1 MYKKYVS
8 ASGTAYVFDSCTNN
22 IYEIDDKEKFASLP
36 TVGDSSALRLLDPE
50 FFDSYYGKSYT
61 DPTLM
66 NEGVIAQQ
74 AVPEVLV
81 LEVTQQCNFRCEY
94 CVFSGH
100 YFNERTHTDLRMEL
114 PVADRIIDTFFRGH
128 EDSYPANVSFYGG
141 EPLTNFKVIQYV
153 VDTLTNLHLNVEYYI
168 TTNGSLLLN
177 QKIFDY
183 LVDHQ
188 FHINISYDGVNQ
200 DLYRKTISGD
210 PTASTVEQVVTKLVN
225 EVPEYTSSHIH
236 LSITLAPPYYV
247 QENYLYF
254 KNHPVFSKVKV
265 VINSLNTTD
274 NDFVSQFDMAEESNQ
289 MSRDYHN
296 LAEEYI
302 RLNDKDA
309 SFFLHGLFTR
319 SIGRIED
326 RCMGFRHTQ
335 ARLGCCEPG
344 QSRLFITCD
353 GQYRMCERVGS
364 FAPIGSIYK
373 GFDLSAA
380 QRVQQDFDA
389 KILPECHNCYLSSIC
404 DFCYAAFHEGDS
416 LISEAARRQYCEHQR
431 NWYDLVFYVFLSRS
445 ERKLNK

>member
-183 LVDHQ
+183 LVDHS
-188 FHINISYDGVNQ
+188 ISTSAMMG
-200 DLYRKTISGD
+200 
-210 PTASTVEQVVTKLVN
+210 STRT
-225 EVPEYTSSHIH
+225 
-236 LSITLAPPYYV
+236 
-247 QENYLYF
+247 
-254 KNHPVFSKVKV
+254 
-265 VINSLNTTD
+265 
-274 NDFVSQFDMAEESNQ
+274 
-289 MSRDYHN
+289 
-296 LAEEYI
+296 
-302 RLNDKDA
+302 
-309 SFFLHGLFTR
+309 
-319 SIGRIED
+319 
-326 RCMGFRHTQ
+326 
-335 ARLGCCEPG
+335 
-344 QSRLFITCD
+344 FIV
-353 GQYRMCERVGS
+353 R
-364 FAPIGSIYK
+364 P
-373 GFDLSAA
+373 
-380 QRVQQDFDA
+380 
-389 KILPECHNCYLSSIC
+389 
-404 DFCYAAFHEGDS
+404 
-416 LISEAARRQYCEHQR
+416 
-431 NWYDLVFYVFLSRS
+431 
-445 ERKLNK
+445 